1 MPPAPEPKSKAA
13 VPQGKR
19 DVGRRT
25 LDQGKIATLALSPLP
40 MKEQLQK
47 SVLLQ
52 KPKEADSQSEP
63 PCKDD
68 LASAS
73 AAAAAAA
80 AAADDD
86 WVLEDLVEKEEEEG
100 EGKDDDDDDDDWFF
114 EVPLLEEEDW
124 VTVTL
129 DSRDGKWA

>member
-25 LDQGKIATLALSPLP
+25 LDQDKIATLALSPLP

-52 KPKEADSQSEP
+52 KPKKADSQSEP
-63 PCKDD
+63 HCKDD
-68 LASAS
+68 L
-73 AAAAAAA
+73 AAAAAA

-86 WVLEDLVEKEEEEG
+86 WVLQDLVEKEEEEG
-100 EGKDDDDDDDDWFF
+100 EEKDDDDDDDDWFF

-129 DSRDGKWA
+129 DPRDGKWA